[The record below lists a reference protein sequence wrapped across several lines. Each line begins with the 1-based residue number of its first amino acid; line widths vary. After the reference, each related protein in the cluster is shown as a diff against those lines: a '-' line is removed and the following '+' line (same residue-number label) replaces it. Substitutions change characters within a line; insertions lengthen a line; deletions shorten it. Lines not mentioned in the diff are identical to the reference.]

1 MGKSKSLKSDKAIKE
16 VVRDAE
22 TNSTHVELV
31 NVLYSKLKKIIED
44 KGQTINAATIL
55 IIIDTSMKL
64 ASEYKTL
71 SGLEKKAIV
80 ITVVKK
86 LIDESN
92 LSEQDQQVLDIIV
105 ENLLDVAIDQLYI
118 IAPQV
123 YGKIKAGCSKFCI
136 KKK

>member
-1 MGKSKSLKSDKAIKE
+1 MGKSKTLKSDKAIKK
-16 VVRDAE
+16 VVREAE
-22 TNSTHVELV
+22 TNDTHVELV

-44 KGQTINAATIL
+44 KGQNINASTIL

-92 LSEQDQQVLDIIV
+92 LSEEDQQVLDIVV

-136 KKK
+136 KK